1 MKNKSIKNPV
11 GIDPTQKVSNLNPTE
26 SMLKSWYEFY
36 ERQYDKSAKHAAK
49 YGETPK
55 IKKSTYKQFK
65 TDYLEVASDLADEG
79 KYMSPVRL
87 SEDIAKRQVRTTS
100 YKAAKGLAEHYA
112 LPGKAVSPN
121 DIYRY
126 MYADRQVIDADIV
139 KRASELKQSGLNS
152 YNIRLIIS
160 QEFFGSP

>member
-65 TDYLEVASDLADEG
+65 TDYLEAASDRADKGE

-87 SEDIAKRQVRTTS
+87 SEDIAKRQVRATS
-100 YKAAKGLAEHYA
+100 YKAAKGLAKYYA
-112 LPGKAVSPN
+112 PGKAITPD

-126 MYADRQVIDADIV
+126 MYADRQIIDADIV
-139 KRASELKQSGLNS
+139 RRANELKRAGENS
-152 YNIRLIIS
+152 PSIALTIS
-160 QEFFGSP
+160 QEFFGS